1 MSELTSRS
9 LKRKRTSPKRSSM
22 KRSRRRSR
30 AAARPSM
37 RNARVD
43 VAAVAVVADAAG
55 TARIARNMLT
65 GKLVMLVKLLL
76 RRTKKIDRKSVVSG
90 KSVSVRVALGG
101 RRIIKKKKEKRT

>member
-1 MSELTSRS
+1 
-9 LKRKRTSPKRSSM
+9 M

-76 RRTKKIDRKSVVSG
+76 RRTKKIRNRSEEHTSELQSLMRTSYAVFC
-90 KSVSVRVALGG
+90 L
-101 RRIIKKKKEKRT
+101 KKKKTHKAYLHHTQLTVHDICT

>member
-1 MSELTSRS
+1 
-9 LKRKRTSPKRSSM
+9 M

-65 GKLVMLVKLLL
+65 RKLVMLVKLLL
-76 RRTKKIDRKSVVSG
+76 RRTKKIRTMLKTARLRKTLAPPM
-90 KSVSVRVALGG
+90 KARRPIAAVAVADAGAAAARAGG
-101 RRIIKKKKEKRT
+101 TGRAAWGEKG